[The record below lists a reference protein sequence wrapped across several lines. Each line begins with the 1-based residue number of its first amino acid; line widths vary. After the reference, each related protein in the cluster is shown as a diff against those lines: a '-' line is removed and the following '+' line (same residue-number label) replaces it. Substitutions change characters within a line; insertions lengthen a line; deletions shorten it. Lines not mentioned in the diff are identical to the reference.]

1 MLSATNYSLQIFQS
15 SIVFSLGIE
24 VLGLRDHLFVLF
36 LYSIWL
42 MGPPSRAS
50 SHRFYSDVVI
60 TTTVAEIKRHQVSG
74 FAVTKCTEMLFNF
87 SLGNCQ
93 KTKLPARNIRKVIN
107 LS

>member
-1 MLSATNYSLQIFQS
+1 MLSATNYSLQLLQS
-15 SIVFSLGIE
+15 FIVFPLGID

-60 TTTVAEIKRHQVSG
+60 TTTVAKIKH
-74 FAVTKCTEMLFNF
+74 TK
-87 SLGNCQ
+87 SLG
-93 KTKLPARNIRKVIN
+93 L
-107 LS
+107 L